1 MLFVVCCVLT
11 LDLFVLCVRV
21 LKSVLYVLCLV
32 VGCSLFVVCHWLF
45 VAVGCWLLVVGCLL
59 PVASRLLFCRM
70 LIVSVG

>member
-1 MLFVVCCVLT
+1 MLT

-21 LKSVLYVLCLV
+21 LKSVLYVLVSV

-59 PVASRLLFCRM
+59 PVACRRLFCRM